1 MRDHH
6 GSSYEEGYNGEP
18 TLNHMQ
24 NFLREWFTTLRRGK
38 WTSVTQFGR
47 RKEDFDADA
56 VDVSASTHEE
66 RRPGF
71 DQGELSGT

>member
-1 MRDHH
+1 
-6 GSSYEEGYNGEP
+6 
-18 TLNHMQ
+18 MQ

-38 WTSVTQFGR
+38 WTSAAQFGR
-47 RKEDFDADA
+47 RKVDFDADT
-56 VDVSASTHEE
+56 VGVGASTHEE